1 MLDIKKISTLF
12 IVWITVINAYSQQI
26 NTANIDTV
34 IAVYRASLNTNPKKA
49 EEAAKKW
56 LQISTQQNDS
66 LSQARAHYALAN
78 VGSVLGDYRQTI
90 KHADVTIAILS
101 LLELEKGISACYN
114 LLGVSYKNLGDYP
127 LAMDNFLKCL
137 TYAQKTN
144 NKTQQANAHQN
155 IATLYILQKEY
166 TDAAKNLDRAAS
178 LYREIGDDDGVLIT
192 LFNFANILKEQGR
205 YEEALKQY
213 QTVLE
218 YRIKEG
224 NKAAVAYVMINISQ
238 ILVEQERYQEA
249 LPKLEET
256 LKLLEELHF
265 NSDMAIVLNDLGVCE
280 SKLGNTQKAIA
291 YYERSLSIGE
301 SLSLTHYN
309 TSFYQNLS
317 DLYEKQ
323 KQYKKALFYYHKAV
337 NVSLEARALD
347 KEKYVAEL
355 QEKYETALK
364 ETKIKLLEKDKKI
377 NAIELEQATA
387 DVKKQRLL
395 RNIFI
400 IGFIVLVGILFLLR
414 YFYLQR
420 ISIQKELAAQQ
431 EKNARQEINQLIKD
445 HKLSVIER
453 YQKGQEEE
461 RARLAREI
469 HDGIGSD
476 LAGIKIAFEHYLET
490 QEDKKKGKRLL
501 QAIDS
506 SCKDV
511 RALSHQLH
519 PLSFSKIGFESFLKD
534 TVTQFSTHH
543 GLSCNLLL
551 YPKEEIDQISEQ
563 ILAHVYRIIQELLNN
578 VVKHA
583 KATEVE
589 IQLTKH
595 ENYLNLVVSDNGV
608 GFTQKKK
615 TGIGIRNI
623 QERIE
628 KLKGTIEIDS
638 SAQSGTSI
646 AIDIPLN
653 RK

>member
-1 MLDIKKISTLF
+1 MLHIKKILILITTWFMAMSAYPQLVSTE
-12 IVWITVINAYSQQI
+12 
-26 NTANIDTV
+26 NIDVV
-34 IAVYRASLNTNPKKA
+34 IANYRASLNTNPKKA

-56 LQISTQQNDS
+56 LQISTQQNDT

-78 VGSVLGDYRQTI
+78 VGTVLGDYKLTI
-90 KHADVTIAILS
+90 KHADITIE
-101 LLELEKGISACYN
+101 LLTEVGLEKGISACYN

-127 LAMDNFLKCL
+127 RAMDNFLKCL
-137 TYAQKTN
+137 AFAKKN
-144 NKTQQANAHQN
+144 ENKVQQANAHQN
-155 IATLYILQKEY
+155 IATLYILQKKY

-178 LYREIGDDDGVLIT
+178 LYRETNDDDGVLIT

-218 YRIKEG
+218 YRKKEG

-238 ILVEQERYQEA
+238 ILVDQERYQA
-249 LPKLEET
+249 AIPRLEET

-280 SKLGNTQKAIA
+280 SKLGNTQKAIE

-301 SLSLTHYN
+301 SLSLTNYN

-323 KQYKKALFYYHKAV
+323 KKYKKALFYYHKAV
-337 NVSLEARALD
+337 DISLASRALD

-355 QEKYETALK
+355 QEKYETELK
-364 ETKIKLLEKDKKI
+364 ETKIKLLEKDKKL
-377 NAIELEQATA
+377 NEIELEQATS

-400 IGFIVLVGILFLLR
+400 MGFITLVGVLFLLR

-420 ISIQKELAAQQ
+420 ISAQKELAAQQ
-431 EKNARQEINQLIKD
+431 EKNARQEINQLIRD

-490 QEDKKKGKRLL
+490 QEDKKRGKRLL

-519 PLSFSKIGFESFLKD
+519 PPSFSKIGFESFLKD
-534 TVTQFSTHH
+534 VIEQFSLHNN
-543 GLSCNLLL
+543 LICNLLL
-551 YPKEEIDQISEQ
+551 YPKEEIDEIPEQ

-578 VVKHA
+578 IAKHA
-583 KATEVE
+583 KATEIE

-595 ENYLNLVVSDNGV
+595 KDYLNLVVSDNGV
-608 GFTQKKK
+608 GFTPKKK
-615 TGIGIRNI
+615 PGIGIRNI

-646 AIDIPLN
+646 AIDIPV
-653 RK
+653 KID